1 MLTAQALQGNSRG
14 DPAFANAAGRPHKA
28 EQQAQPTL
36 LSIQSI
42 RLYHGMAWPGPPCI
56 DIELVLF
63 IIEGATH
70 G

>member
-1 MLTAQALQGNSRG
+1 MLTAQALQGNGRG
-14 DPAFANAAGRPHKA
+14 DLAFANTAERPHKA
-28 EQQAQPTL
+28 EQQVQPTL
-36 LSIQSI
+36 LSIQSM

-63 IIEGATH
+63 IIQGASH